1 MSTDLAPLAPMAEDE
16 EQTYGMQTALD
27 NARGLNDKVRLALGA
42 LRLQGPH
49 LPQHLEHDAE
59 ALDAVR

>member
-1 MSTDLAPLAPMAEDE
+1 MAEE
-16 EQTYGMQTALD
+16 EERACGMRTALD
-27 NARGLNDKVRLALGA
+27 TARGLNDKVRLALGA

-49 LPQHLEHDAE
+49 LPHQLERDAE